1 MLLLHCVRT
10 SIIACASQCPHGAQS
25 DLVRTHMAVDVVLMA
40 SRSLSARN
48 LPGSAAEKDRCGGR
62 PVRRGLLRRYFPE
75 GTNLAGR
82 SREHLDE
89 VAAGLNSR
97 PRKTLG
103 WKTPPGRWTNSRAAR
118 PPGKGAGPRGPAL
131 ATGRV
136 PRSVRSRPSGLK
148 AAASGVAAAGG
159 DGGGAA
165 VDARV
170 PQVRTV
176 KSPHISFSACRPR
189 GL

>member
-1 MLLLHCVRT
+1 
-10 SIIACASQCPHGAQS
+10 
-25 DLVRTHMAVDVVLMA
+25 MAVDVVLMA

-103 WKTPPGRWTNSRAAR
+103 WKTPARALDEFPGSQAAWQ
-118 PPGKGAGPRGPAL
+118 
-131 ATGRV
+131 
-136 PRSVRSRPSGLK
+136 RSRPARAGARHRTG
-148 AAASGVAAAGG
+148 AAQRTEPSLRPQGG
-159 DGGGAA
+159 GRWRGGGQRRGGGAA
-165 VDARV
+165 VDAWV
-170 PQVRTV
+170 PKVRTV